1 VWNFRPRNLNS
12 KPFAEHLKSRP
23 QTIFAVDIFKV
34 SNRIFFWGGIFRG
47 VYFSDFGIQL
57 AGMKMNQKK
66 EKRKSK
72 LAIGSCCE
80 KFWKAGGNMLISS
93 RANPYFVLFLPIHNP
108 FWLISLD
115 KMVSQSFY
123 PFSIWSAE
131 SPGCGFPQILDL
143 HRWLGGLLIIYLYL
157 GNGSEF
163 QLLLR
168 LCCLIAS
175 ARLGFRLYLNLIL
188 FLFYFI
194 WFLVIYFVLCVFW
207 IPLHWE
213 VMGGIAIAGC
223 QDIAWMVIKMCGWN
237 AQEKCPRTLIVKCY
251 FRLKLCNPK
260 STLEIKIIFI
270 MFR

>member
-1 VWNFRPRNLNS
+1 
-12 KPFAEHLKSRP
+12 
-23 QTIFAVDIFKV
+23 
-34 SNRIFFWGGIFRG
+34 
-47 VYFSDFGIQL
+47 
-57 AGMKMNQKK
+57 
-66 EKRKSK
+66 
-72 LAIGSCCE
+72 
-80 KFWKAGGNMLISS
+80 MLISS

-175 ARLGFRLYLNLIL
+175 ARLGFRLYLNLTL

-237 AQEKCPRTLIVKCY
+237 AQEKCPRTLINSILINGMLWATESGLISSQVSEGEVQAKFAFVCWISQEWHSLE
-251 FRLKLCNPK
+251 FITAPQKRWRK
-260 STLEIKIIFI
+260 SMDISLQFT
-270 MFR
+270 